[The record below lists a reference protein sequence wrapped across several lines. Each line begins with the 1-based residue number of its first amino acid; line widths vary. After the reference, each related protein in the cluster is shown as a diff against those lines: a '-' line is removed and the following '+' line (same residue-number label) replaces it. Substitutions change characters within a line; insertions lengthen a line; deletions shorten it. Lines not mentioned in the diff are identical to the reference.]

1 MNAYPGLEDSNSNIN
16 YAKEG
21 QQFEVSNR
29 FATVAANNG
38 SVTIGFTTG
47 SKPVVIKGR
56 FISGL
61 GVTELQYKAA
71 HTAAYTG
78 GIPIPVENL
87 RVNGGVALTDI
98 VINPTVTDQGIVYL
112 RPYIILSAGNNAGSR
127 IGTDFINKDTY
138 LPSNT
143 QCVFTITNPTNTA
156 ASPVFWYL
164 TFVELDSWQY

>member
-1 MNAYPGLEDSNSNIN
+1 MSSYPGFIDKNSDIN

-47 SKPVVIKGR
+47 SKPVVIRGR
-56 FISGL
+56 YITGL

-71 HTAAYTG
+71 HTAAFTG
-78 GIPIPVENL
+78 GTTIPTDNL
-87 RVNGGVALTDI
+87 RIGGKTSLTS
-98 VINPTVTDQGIVYL
+98 VVVNPTVTSQGTEYL
-112 RPYIILSAGNNAGSR
+112 RPYSILSAGANAASR
-127 IGTDFINKDTY
+127 IGTDLLNKDTY
-138 LPSNT
+138 LPPNT
-143 QCVFTITNPTNTA
+143 KCLFTITNQTNTA

-164 TFVELDSWQY
+164 TYAELESWQY

>member
-1 MNAYPGLEDSNSNIN
+1 MSNYPGFQDSNSNIN

-29 FATVAANNG
+29 FATVASNNG
-38 SVTIGFTTG
+38 LATIGFTTG

-78 GIPIPVENL
+78 GTPVLVDNL
-87 RVNGGVALTDI
+87 RIGGDASLTT
-98 VINPTVTDQGIVYL
+98 VVSNPTVTKQGTLYL
-112 RPYIILSAGNNAGSR
+112 RPYSILAAGNTAASR
-127 IGTDFINKDTY
+127 IGTDSINKDTY
-138 LPSNT
+138 LSPNT

-156 ASPVFWYL
+156 ASPVFWYI
-164 TFVELDSWQY
+164 TFVELEPWQY